1 MAQKFL
7 RDLSGVITELEGLV
21 TSVGAGDA
29 GKIPALDSNGKLDI
43 TLMPAGIAAEVS
55 IIATSENLAAGDFV
69 NLHNSTGI
77 KARKADASSSAK
89 WAVGFVLAGVTAPA
103 NATIYAV
110 SNKNTQLSGRTVGA
124 LQYLSTT
131 PGGVTETA
139 PSAAGNVVQ
148 CLGCAES
155 ATEMVFQG
163 FSWFVK
169 A

>member
-7 RDLSGVITELEGLV
+7 RDLNGVITELEGLV
-21 TSVGAGDA
+21 TSAGAGDA
-29 GKIPALDSNGKLDI
+29 GKIPALDSAGKLDI
-43 TLMPAGIAAEVS
+43 SMMPTGVGAEVT
-55 IIATSENLAAGDFV
+55 IVATSENLAAGDFV

-77 KARKADASSSAK
+77 KARKADASSSSK
-89 WAVGFVLAGVTAPA
+89 WAVGFVLAGVTAPN

-110 SNKNTQLSGRTVGA
+110 SNKNTGLSGRTVGA

-131 PGGVTETA
+131 PGGVTETS
-139 PSAAGNVVQ
+139 PSGSGNIVQ